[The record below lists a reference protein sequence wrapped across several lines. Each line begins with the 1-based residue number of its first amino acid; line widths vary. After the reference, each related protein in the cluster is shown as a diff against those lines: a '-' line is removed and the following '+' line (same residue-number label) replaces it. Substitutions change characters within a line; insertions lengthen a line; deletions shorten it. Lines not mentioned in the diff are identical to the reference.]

1 MAPAAIA
8 RCRRLF
14 SLVRM
19 ARFKFAIPLEAHWKV
34 LARTMGHAEFADD
47 PGFATIAGRC
57 ANRDACNT
65 IVASWTAERGRVEV
79 VEILDRAGIPVAP
92 VNSYGD
98 MTRDPH
104 LFERNS

>member
-1 MAPAAIA
+1 
-8 RCRRLF
+8 
-14 SLVRM
+14 M

-65 IVASWTAERGRVEV
+65 IALHGLRNADASKWSRFSIEREFQWRRSTAM
-79 VEILDRAGIPVAP
+79 A
-92 VNSYGD
+92 
-98 MTRDPH
+98 T
-104 LFERNS
+104 